1 MSQIHFIGG
10 EKGGIGKSVVSRLL
24 AQYHIDRG
32 IPFIAFDTDSSHGAL
47 ARFYTDFTTEIKL
60 SDFDSADKLMEA
72 AVAQPQNVLVDLAAQ
87 TTQHLTKWIE
97 DTDLLGIAQEEN
109 VTIVLWHVLDD
120 GADGIKLLSQL
131 FARFGNRTNY
141 VVVKNYG
148 RGKDFSRFENS
159 PVRAT
164 ATTLN
169 AKIIEIP
176 DLHATCM
183 RKIDHLGLS
192 FWAAANNREHGLG
205 LMERQRIKVW
215 LRKAYEQFDQIGHS
229 HLSTVAPPLLDDPID
244 PALLDKGLI
253 E

>member
-32 IPFIAFDTDSSHGAL
+32 IPFTAFDTDSSHGAL
-47 ARFYTDFTTEIKL
+47 ARFYADFTTEIKL
-60 SDFDSADKLMEA
+60 SDHDGADKLMEA
-72 AVAQPQNVLVDLAAQ
+72 AVEKSQNVLVDLAAQ
-87 TTQHLTKWIE
+87 TTQHLVKWFE
-97 DTDLLGIAQEEN
+97 DTDLLGIAKEEG

-131 FARFGNRTNY
+131 FERFGNRTNY

-148 RGKDFSRFENS
+148 RGKDFSRFESS
-159 PVRAT
+159 PARAK
-164 ATTLN
+164 AVALD
-169 AKIIEIP
+169 AKVIEIP
-176 DLHATCM
+176 DLYSGCM
-183 RKIDHLGLS
+183 RKIDHMGLS

-215 LRKAYEQFDQIGHS
+215 LRKAYEQFDQIGQS
-229 HLSTVAPPLLDDPID
+229 HLSTVAPPLLNEPID
-244 PALLDKGLI
+244 PELIDKGSM
-253 E
+253 

>member
-10 EKGGIGKSVVSRLL
+10 EKGGIGKSVVARLL

-47 ARFYTDFTTEIKL
+47 ARFYKDFTTEIKL
-60 SDFDSADKLMEA
+60 SDFDSADKLMES
-72 AVAQPQNVLVDLAAQ
+72 AVEQPQNVLVDLAAQ

-97 DTDLLGIAQEEN
+97 DTDLLGIAKEEN
-109 VTIVLWHVLDD
+109 VQVVLWHVLDD
-120 GADGIKLLSQL
+120 GADGIKLLSEL

-148 RGKDFSRFENS
+148 RGKDFSNFESS
-159 PVRAT
+159 PARAM

-169 AKIIEIP
+169 ARVIELP
-176 DLHATCM
+176 DLHASCM
-183 RKIDHLGLS
+183 RKIDHLALS
-192 FWAAANNREHGLG
+192 FWAAGNNREHGLG

-215 LRKAYEQFDQIGHS
+215 LRKAYEQFDQIGSS
-229 HLSTVAPPLLDDPID
+229 HLSTVAPPLLNEPID
-244 PALLDKGLI
+244 PQWI
-253 E
+253 ERGEFE